1 MATVRFSGDLLD
13 KIRTR
18 ATETFQDRI
27 NKVQKSEP
35 DNFATNF
42 YNWAFADTIHLLNQ
56 LPDGFLDTTGS
67 FNINQ
72 ILMSGSPNVNVS
84 STFNFNT
91 PAKWPEKINNHKK
104 LIASGWNAHQNM
116 NVLVDPNDPVGV
128 EFYNF
133 FSERGKK
140 MSLLLEQR
148 SKFVEGVMSV
158 CEAYTTLA
166 PALKAWPPLWDLVP
180 EEYKQRH
187 LEVKERKAAPT
198 AAELAIDLNNLT
210 ATVVASKL
218 VR

>member
-1 MATVRFSGDLLD
+1 MATVRFSGDLLE
-13 KIRTR
+13 KIKER
-18 ATETFQDRI
+18 AAETFQDRY
-27 NKVQKSEP
+27 NKAHKSEP
-35 DNFATNF
+35 ENFATNF
-42 YNWAFADTIHLLNQ
+42 YNWAFADTIHLLKQ

-72 ILMSGSPNVNVS
+72 ILMSGSPNVSVQ
-84 STFNFNT
+84 STFNFGT
-91 PAKWPEKINNHKK
+91 HVKWPHKIINHKK
-104 LIASGWNAHQNM
+104 LINSGWHSYQNM
-116 NVLVDPNDPVGV
+116 NVVVDPSDPVGV

-133 FSERGKK
+133 FSDRDSK
-140 MSLLLEQR
+140 MRLLLEQR
-148 SKFVEGVMSV
+148 TKFVQGVMSV
-158 CEAYTTLA
+158 CGSYTTLA